1 MAEAAAVIESKAPR
15 LGLLAQFGLLA
26 GPFLSMVDS
35 NVVNVAIPRIAQ
47 GFGDPISRVQ
57 WTVSGYL
64 LAMASGLAASAYL
77 AKRWGTRRVYVAS
90 LIGFTLASLAC
101 ATSTST
107 AMLIAARIAQGLAG
121 APLVPLAMGMLLGGE
136 GARDRLSPAAG
147 ILLFLAPAIGPSL
160 GGVFIAAFGWQSVFL
175 LNLPFGLLG
184 LAGVLAV
191 DSGLI
196 PGRDRSARF
205 DPIGLV
211 LLSLG
216 LALSTF
222 GASQGPG
229 AGWLSRAAFPFWSAG
244 LSLLVIYA
252 IWAWR
257 RAHPAVAL
265 RIVRERDPGLA
276 IGISVLAGVVL
287 FAVLFLMPIFLQDLQ
302 GRSPVAA
309 GLVLLPQGLVMAFGT
324 VLGDRLTRLHKVRGS
339 VIAGMLL
346 LAATTGSL
354 ILIDAT
360 TSAWTI
366 ALLLSGR
373 GLALGLIIQ
382 PLLVATLG
390 ELPAAELADANTLF
404 NVVERV
410 AGSFGVALIATFLQA
425 RMTAR
430 LNPVAGFHDT
440 IWLLVVLAVVGAPLA
455 LLLSK
460 RMEGGG

>member
-382 PLLVATLG
+382 PLLVATLR

>member
-1 MAEAAAVIESKAPR
+1 MSAVIERKEER

-35 NVVNVAIPRIAQ
+35 NVVNVAIPRIAKD
-47 GFGDPISRVQ
+47 FGDPISGVQ

-90 LIGFTLASLAC
+90 LVAFTLASLAC
-101 ATSTST
+101 ATSNST
-107 AMLIAARIAQGLAG
+107 AMLTSARIAQGLAG

-136 GARDRLSPAAG
+136 GARNRLSPAAG
-147 ILLFLAPAIGPSL
+147 IVLFLAPAIGPSL
-160 GGVFIAAFGWQSVFL
+160 GGILIAAFGWQSVFL
-175 LNLPFGLLG
+175 VNLPLGLLG
-184 LAGVLAV
+184 LAGVLKV
-191 DSGLI
+191 DAGMI
-196 PGRDRSARF
+196 PGRAESARF

-216 LALSTF
+216 LALSIY
-222 GASQGPG
+222 GASQGPSV
-229 AGWLSRAAFPFWSAG
+229 GWLSRQAFPFWSVGVVLLLAYAG
-244 LSLLVIYA
+244 
-252 IWAWR
+252 WAWR
-257 RAHPAVAL
+257 HPHPVVGL
-265 RIVRERDPGLA
+265 RILRERDPGLA

-287 FAVLFLMPIFLQDLQ
+287 FAVLFLMPIFLQNLQ

-324 VLGDRLTRLHKVRGS
+324 VLGDQLTRRGKVRGS
-339 VIAGMLL
+339 VVAGMLL
-346 LAATTGSL
+346 LAATTASL
-354 ILIDAT
+354 IFIDAS
-360 TSAWTI
+360 TSPWLI

-390 ELPAAELADANTLF
+390 ELPASELADANTLF

-425 RMTAR
+425 RIA
-430 LNPVAGFHDT
+430 LHPDPVAGFHDT
-440 IWLLVVLAVVGAPLA
+440 VWLLVVLAGLGAPFA
-455 LLLSK
+455 LLLSR
-460 RMEGGG
+460 RMGARRPAV